1 MSSRLVVA
9 AASFGLLFVPHVVH
23 AECREGWFC
32 DEPPPAAAPPGAVA
46 PSQAPP
52 PESVPA
58 VLEPTI
64 PGTPK
69 LEDEEE
75 APPPPEADSDPDTR
89 SELGFNVHF
98 GIGLFGPGASDKAAL
113 GGAGLAL
120 RYRPLP
126 HFAMD
131 FGFELLGGTDYNGN
145 NRGEQSFVTNAV
157 LFVNPRGRVQAYV
170 LGGLNVG
177 GSQVRI
183 EAFGGRPVPSHDASY
198 TYIGVQGGLGVE
210 WRFAEYTAIGGDFQL
225 FARTRLDSDAYG
237 EPEYED
243 PTTHLVTN
251 ASGGGLFRLGVT
263 FYF

>member
-1 MSSRLVVA
+1 MA
-9 AASFGLLFVPHVVH
+9 AASFGLLFVANGAR

-32 DEPPPAAAPPGAVA
+32 DEPPPPTAPDAARAAPE
-46 PSQAPP
+46 PP
-52 PESVPA
+52 ATVPA
-58 VLEPTI
+58 TPEPPLLV

-69 LEDEEE
+69 LDDEG
-75 APPPPEADSDPDTR
+75 APPPPEPDPDTR

-126 HFAMD
+126 LFAVD

-145 NRGEQSFVTNAV
+145 NRGEQAFVTNGV
-157 LFVNPRGRVQAYV
+157 LFVNPRDRVQAYV
-170 LGGLNVG
+170 LAGFNVG
-177 GSQVRI
+177 GAQARI
-183 EAFGGRPVPSHDASY
+183 ESFGGRPVPEHDTSY
-198 TYIGVQGGLGVE
+198 TYFGAQGGLGVE
-210 WRFAEYTAIGGDFQL
+210 WRFAEYTAVGADFEL
-225 FARTRLDSDAYG
+225 FTRTRLDSDDHG

-251 ASGGGLFRLGVT
+251 SSGGGLFRAGVT